1 VRRSLLW
8 ALAACGTASV
18 AVVLWDS
25 TGDHAVSVIGAKTVG
40 IADRGCPLSG
50 EQSGM
55 HCTGVTTQ
63 NIPNALVSLPSELPE
78 RDVEAGRRDIFIA
91 LATPPPPA
99 PPPAPPPPPPPPP
112 PAPEAPPVN
121 WHATGAMTTPQGERL
136 VWLAKGNDE
145 ISVKPGTLL
154 SDGYM
159 VQSIDDETVVLL
171 YPPIGTTAR
180 IPLPQAS
187 SKP

>member
-1 VRRSLLW
+1 
-8 ALAACGTASV
+8 
-18 AVVLWDS
+18 
-25 TGDHAVSVIGAKTVG
+25 
-40 IADRGCPLSG
+40 
-50 EQSGM
+50 
-55 HCTGVTTQ
+55 
-63 NIPNALVSLPSELPE
+63 
-78 RDVEAGRRDIFIA
+78 
-91 LATPPPPA
+91 
-99 PPPAPPPPPPPPP
+99 
-112 PAPEAPPVN
+112 VN